1 MFDSIPG
8 YEGTAAGGG
17 GKKHK
22 TILSAY
28 LPPPM
33 PSVPMPVPEYAAS
46 HPEWHNDIPSIS
58 EGRARQAFEE
68 YISSKCCYSSAPV
81 RDGII
86 TNMESFNTYR
96 YRLETFT
103 ESRSTKWSQ
112 EPYTG
117 QRVDAGIQRPPGPW
131 EIAAQPPSYFTDHKE
146 TIRVPYTSS
155 VKKCNP
161 CSGMGKKSCSSC
173 TGTGSKVC
181 SGCNGSRQRPNNE
194 SCNKCDYSGREK
206 CSSCSGRGFHKC
218 DTCDGKGQLLVF
230 INLKVKWCTEKDD
243 YVAQDSSGLR
253 LEKLGKV
260 SGKELFKDAQI
271 MVYPVMGFPDVSVAQ
286 ASERLVRDHQ
296 VKYTKNSR
304 ILQQRQTIELI
315 TITRVNYTWRE
326 KPYVYYVYGNELKV
340 NADDYPATCC
350 CSVM

>member
-1 MFDSIPG
+1 MFDSYAG
-8 YEGTAAGGG
+8 YEGTSGGEG
-17 GKKHK
+17 G
-22 TILSAY
+22 AY

-33 PSVPMPVPEYAAS
+33 LSVPMPEASS
-46 HPEWHNDIPSIS
+46 HPEWHDNIPSIS
-58 EGRARQAFEE
+58 EERAREAFED
-68 YISSKCCYSSAPV
+68 YVSSKCCYSSGPV
-81 RDGII
+81 KDGVI

-103 ESRSTKWSQ
+103 ESRSTKLSQ

-117 QRVDAGIQRPPGPW
+117 QRADAGIQRAPGPW
-131 EIAAQPPSYFTDHKE
+131 EIAAQPPSYFTEHKE

-155 VKKCNP
+155 VKKCDS
-161 CSGMGKKSCSSC
+161 CGGMGTKPCPSC

-181 SGCNGSRQRPNNE
+181 SWCNGSGQSPDNE
-194 SCNKCDYSGREK
+194 SCNKCNCSGREK
-206 CSSCSGRGFHKC
+206 CSSCSGSGVLKC
-218 DTCDGKGQLLVF
+218 NTCDGKGQLLVF
-230 INLKVKWCTEKDD
+230 INLIVKWSTEKDE

-253 LEKLGKV
+253 LEKLVKV
-260 SGKELFKDAQI
+260 SGKELFRDAQI
-271 MVYPVMGFPDVSVAQ
+271 MVYPVLGFPDVSVAQ
-286 ASERLVRDHQ
+286 ASERLIRDHR

-315 TITRVNYTWRE
+315 TITRVNYTWKE

-340 NADDYPATCC
+340 NAEDYPASCC